1 MDLAD
6 KIIALRKKKG
16 WSQEELAEKTGV
28 SRQAVSKWEGAQSVP
43 DLSKILLLSEIF
55 EVSTDYLLKDDMT
68 EEWQESKAQL
78 AVERPVTE
86 SRAAGHHPTEGKAG
100 TLRVNGRGRRV
111 SDNEGRN
118 GRADCGGRVPVYL
131 VACRVD
137 SIGGRL

>member
-1 MDLAD
+1 MA
-6 KIIALRKKKG
+6 G
-16 WSQEELAEKTGV
+16 VEGTTCGGKTGDRV
-28 SRQAVSKWEGAQSVP
+28 
-43 DLSKILLLSEIF
+43 
-55 EVSTDYLLKDDMT
+55 
-68 EEWQESKAQL
+68 
-78 AVERPVTE
+78 
-86 SRAAGHHPTEGKAG
+86 AGSGTSSDRRKAG